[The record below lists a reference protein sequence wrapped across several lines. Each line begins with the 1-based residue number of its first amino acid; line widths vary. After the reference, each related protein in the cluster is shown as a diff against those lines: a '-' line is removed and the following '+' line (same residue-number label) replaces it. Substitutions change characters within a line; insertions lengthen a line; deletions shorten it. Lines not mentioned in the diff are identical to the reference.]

1 MFELIEIHK
10 ELKLFVLKKSFIRK
24 TISNFLLLFLE
35 ELIRENKN
43 LKYYYCI
50 YSNTMQVCL
59 QKNCLQK
66 NLCKIK

>member
-1 MFELIEIHK
+1 MFKLIEIHK
-10 ELKLFVLKKSFIRK
+10 ELKLFDLKIFIRK
-24 TISNFLLLFLE
+24 TIPNFLLLFLE
-35 ELIRENKN
+35 ELIWENKN
-43 LKYYYCI
+43 SKYYYCI